1 MNNSSHTTVD
11 TPAVD
16 KSGQRIRQMFA
27 EIAPRYDLMNHLLS
41 LNIDKAWRRFT
52 VDKLR
57 LVPGI
62 PVLDACTGTG
72 DLAIAIARKYPSQFN
87 VIGTDFCLPMLE
99 IARKK
104 GREGDNAKLPLEFIE
119 ADTLHLPFESD
130 HFQAAT
136 VAYGLRNVADT
147 LAGLRELVRVTRNG
161 GEVGILEFSRPT
173 LPGLKQL
180 YQFYFRH
187 VLPRVG
193 QAMAKNDQSAYKY
206 LPESVMEFPSGEDLA
221 KLMREAGM
229 VDIRLY
235 PLTFG
240 VSTLYLG
247 TVRKPA
253 LGSK

>member
-1 MNNSSHTTVD
+1 MNDTTATPVDKSS
-11 TPAVD
+11 VD
-16 KSGQRIRQMFA
+16 KSGQRIQKMFA
-27 EIAPRYDLMNHLLS
+27 EIAPRYDLMNHVLS
-41 LNIDKAWRRFT
+41 LNIDKSWRKFT
-52 VDKLR
+52 VNKLN

-72 DLAIAIARKYPSQFN
+72 DLAIAIAQKYRGQVE
-87 VIGTDFCLPMLE
+87 VIGTDFCAPMLD

-104 GREGDNAKLPLEFIE
+104 GSAGGNSELKLQFLE
-119 ADTLHLPFESD
+119 ADTMYLPFATD
-130 HFQAAT
+130 QFQAAT
-136 VAYGLRNVADT
+136 VAFGLRNVSDT
-147 LAGLRELVRVTRNG
+147 LAGLKELVRVTRTG
-161 GEVGILEFSRPT
+161 GEVGILEFSRPS

-221 KLMREAGM
+221 KLMRDAGM
-229 VDIRLY
+229 TDIRMY

-240 VSTLYLG
+240 VATLYLG
-247 TVRKPA
+247 RVRKPDS
-253 LGSK
+253 GT

>member
-1 MNNSSHTTVD
+1 MNNTPAQPVD
-11 TPAVD
+11 TPTVD
-16 KSGQRIRQMFA
+16 KSGQRIRNMFA

-41 LNIDKAWRRFT
+41 LNIDKSWRKFT
-52 VDKLR
+52 VEKLR
-57 LVPGI
+57 LIPGI

-72 DLAIAIARKYPSQFN
+72 DLALAIAKKYPGQFE
-87 VIGTDFCLPMLE
+87 VIGTDFCPPMLD

-104 GREGDNAKLPLEFIE
+104 GSAGGSDEQKVQFIE
-119 ADTLHLPFESD
+119 ADTMFLPFQSD
-130 HFQAAT
+130 FFQAAT
-136 VAYGLRNVADT
+136 VAFGLRNVSDT
-147 LAGLRELVRVTRNG
+147 SAGLRELVRVTRNG
-161 GEVGILEFSRPT
+161 GEVGILEFSRPS

-229 VDIRLY
+229 ADIRMY

-240 VSTLYLG
+240 VATLYLG
-247 TVRKPA
+247 RVRKSEA
-253 LGSK
+253 GT